1 MESCRQ
7 MSALKVKASK
17 GAKEEEAARVPRF
30 PTQDSG
36 REVRKPRLREVSQG
50 HVTAGSYGARTLLP
64 PGQQTLV
71 FLPVFSR
78 ALPTVTA
85 Q

>member
-36 REVRKPRLREVSQG
+36 REVRPPSPALSQ
-50 HVTAGSYGARTLLP
+50 P
-64 PGQQTLV
+64 
-71 FLPVFSR
+71 FSHQS
-78 ALPTVTA
+78 P
-85 Q
+85 

>member
-36 REVRKPRLREVSQG
+36 REVRPRPQPCPSPSATRAPKG
-50 HVTAGSYGARTLLP
+50 AGQPGALL
-64 PGQQTLV
+64 QR
-71 FLPVFSR
+71 PV
-78 ALPTVTA
+78 A
-85 Q
+85 